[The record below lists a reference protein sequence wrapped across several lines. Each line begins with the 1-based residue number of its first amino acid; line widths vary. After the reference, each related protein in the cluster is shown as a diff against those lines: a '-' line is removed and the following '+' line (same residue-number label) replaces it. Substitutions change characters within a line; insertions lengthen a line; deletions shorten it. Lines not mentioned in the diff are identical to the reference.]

1 MTTYTVQSGDTLSVI
16 AQKFY
21 NDANLWQ
28 RIYEANRGI
37 IGQDPDRIFPGQNL
51 VIPGFTNASG
61 SPRTYTV
68 QPGDTLSVIA
78 QNFYGDAN
86 LWQTIH
92 EANRSVIGQDPDQIF
107 PGQNLVIP

>member
-21 NDANLWQ
+21 SDANLWQ
-28 RIYEANRGI
+28 RIYDANRGI
-37 IGQDPDRIFPGQNL
+37 IGPEPDRIYPGQNL
-51 VIPGFTNASG
+51 VIPDFNTSA
-61 SPRTYTV
+61 RTYTV

-78 QNFYGDAN
+78 QKFYGDAN
-86 LWQTIH
+86 SWQIIYD
-92 EANRSVIGQDPDQIF
+92 ANRSVIGDNYNEIF